1 MKIVAFGA
9 STSSTSINKTLAA
22 YAANLIPNADVEVL
36 DLKEFDAPLFSE
48 DKEKEIGKSAEAQ
61 RFLAKLGR
69 ADAIVVS
76 FAEHNASYTAA
87 YKSLF
92 DWATRIDRNV
102 FQHKPV
108 VYLATSPGPGGA
120 QNVLNT
126 AVNSAPYFAAD
137 VKASL
142 SVPSFYDVFDVQ
154 ENKFKDPEMAQEVK
168 QAVDALI
175 GELV

>member
-48 DKEKEIGKSAEAQ
+48 DKEKEIGKSEDAQ

-92 DWATRIDRNV
+92 DWATRIDAMCSSTSLLSILLL
-102 FQHKPV
+102 H
-108 VYLATSPGPGGA
+108 LAQVARRTC
-120 QNVLNT
+120 
-126 AVNSAPYFAAD
+126 
-137 VKASL
+137 
-142 SVPSFYDVFDVQ
+142 
-154 ENKFKDPEMAQEVK
+154 
-168 QAVDALI
+168 
-175 GELV
+175 

>member
-48 DKEKEIGKSAEAQ
+48 DKEKEIGKSEDAQ

-69 ADAIVVS
+69 ADAIVIS

-142 SVPSFYDVFDVQ
+142 SVPSFYDVFDV
-154 ENKFKDPEMAQEVK
+154 EANEFKDPEMGDKVK
-168 QAVDALI
+168 QTVETLI

>member
-48 DKEKEIGKSAEAQ
+48 DKEKEIGKSEDAQ

-69 ADAIVVS
+69 ADAIVIS

-87 YKSLF
+87 
-92 DWATRIDRNV
+92 TRA
-102 FQHKPV
+102 
-108 VYLATSPGPGGA
+108 Y
-120 QNVLNT
+120 
-126 AVNSAPYFAAD
+126 
-137 VKASL
+137 
-142 SVPSFYDVFDVQ
+142 
-154 ENKFKDPEMAQEVK
+154 
-168 QAVDALI
+168 LI
-175 GELV
+175 GQPVSTATCSSTSLLSILLLHLAQVARRTC